1 MFRSFVK
8 WSVVA
13 VLMCSL
19 PVGCNLFVDS
29 DGDGET
35 NTSELKAFGSEA
47 ELVAYMRG
55 QITQRNSSFSG
66 VPRDED
72 TPTAPGQ
79 GTDGSA
85 EDGDGPGPSPAPG
98 DPNLS
103 AGGDGEGHS
112 GTTTQEEGVDESDVV
127 KTDGRN
133 LYVISSHNSNSVLR
147 IVGLGTGGETQ
158 LLSETELEGYGRDLY
173 LHGSQVVVLTSGGG
187 YAYPILF
194 DGVAVGAA
202 GAAEITEGESNDDV
216 INLEPISVDIGIVPP
231 GEFVYERPSTRTTV
245 VDVSN
250 PAAPRVL
257 SSTKIDGSTAS
268 SRMVNGVMHLVLA
281 NYQEYYYDVLP
292 RLGAPE
298 LDVSD
303 VDAELILPKYTRTN
317 ADGTEESGNVVTWE
331 NLYRPTD
338 PDGFGVVTVVDMD
351 IDADARFTAAGVVAE
366 PGLIYSSTEAL
377 YLTDTNYD
385 WQGRSRTTTDVYKF
399 KYDGRGAIP
408 VAFGS
413 VPGRILNQYSMSEHN
428 GNLRVATTFDASW
441 SFDEETGIGGQVTE
455 SSNNVYVLAQ
465 ADAALNVVGRIE
477 NIAPGETIQSAR
489 FLGDR
494 GYVVTFLQIDPLFTV
509 DLADPANPRLMGQ
522 LKVPGFSTFLTPID
536 ANHMLAVGQYIPPPE
551 TPGNW
556 GVQLSIFDVTDFANP
571 ALKSNV
577 ILGADANT
585 SAYSEALW
593 DPKALTYF
601 AEGGVIA
608 LPMSIYD
615 YSYFGGGEG
624 GGGVIVDGEVKPTE
638 PGSGDSGSGST
649 GSGGGS
655 DGADAVPPD
664 DGTITDPPI
673 DVIPEKP
680 QGFEGVYV
688 FRVSAETG
696 LTELGR
702 VSTRFDDVQFWGAS
716 FTRGV
721 FVGDD
726 LFAVTDLGVHSASLD
741 DLATVKSEL
750 FFGLPYDVENPV
762 PTEPAPLP
770 GVEEPVADP
779 DTPVSDDGTGVT
791 VIDPAPPVLGSEI
804 QP

>member
-1 MFRSFVK
+1 MFRSYLK
-8 WSVVA
+8 WSAVA
-13 VLMCSL
+13 VFVCSL
-19 PVGCNLFVDS
+19 PVGCNLFVDA
-29 DGDGET
+29 DGGGET
-35 NTSELKAFGSEA
+35 NKSELKAFGSEA
-47 ELVAYMRG
+47 ELVAYVRG
-55 QITQRNSSFSG
+55 QITQRNSSLTG
-66 VPRDED
+66 GPRDED
-72 TPTAPGQ
+72 SPSVPSAG
-79 GTDGSA
+79 GDGAA
-85 EDGDGPGPSPAPG
+85 EDGGGVPGPAPAPG

-103 AGGDGEGHS
+103 AGGDDNGHS
-112 GTTTQEEGVDESDVV
+112 GTTTQEEGVEESDVV

-133 LYVISSHNSNSVLR
+133 LYVISSHNSDSVLR
-147 IVGLGTGGETQ
+147 IVGLGANGETQ
-158 LLSETELEGYGRDLY
+158 LLSETELKGYGRDLY
-173 LHGSQVVVLTSGGG
+173 LHGNQVVVLTSGGG
-187 YAYPILF
+187 YVYPILF
-194 DGVAVGAA
+194 DGVAFGSA
-202 GAAEITEGESNDDV
+202 GAAEASEGEVVDADV
-216 INLEPISVDIGIVPP
+216 ISTDIGIIAP

-281 NYQEYYYDVLP
+281 NYQDYYYDVLP

-298 LDVSD
+298 LDVSG

-317 ADGTEESGNVVTWE
+317 ADGTEENGNVVTWE

-351 IDADARFTAAGVVAE
+351 IDADARFTAAGIVAE
-366 PGLIYSSTEAL
+366 PGLIYSSIEAL
-377 YLTDTNYD
+377 YLTDTSYD
-385 WQGRSRTTTDVYKF
+385 WQGNSRTTTDIYKF
-399 KYDGRGAIP
+399 KYEGRGATP

-428 GNLRVATTFDASW
+428 GNLRVASTFDASW
-441 SFDEETGIGGQVTE
+441 SFDETTGEGGQVTE
-455 SSNNVYVLAQ
+455 SSNNVYVLEQ
-465 ADAALNVVGRIE
+465 AEASLNVVGKIE

-509 DLADPANPRLMGQ
+509 DLADPVNPRLMGQ

-601 AEGGVIA
+601 AEGGVVA

-615 YSYFGGGEG
+615 YSYWGD
-624 GGGVIVDGEVKPTE
+624 GVVEGEV
-638 PGSGDSGSGST
+638 GDVDAGGGDSGSGST
-649 GSGGGS
+649 GSGGS
-655 DGADAVPPD
+655 TDGVDAPPPD
-664 DGTITDPPI
+664 DGVIIDPPI
-673 DVIPEKP
+673 DVIPEQP

-702 VSTRFDDVQFWGAS
+702 VSTRFDEDGTQLWGAS

-726 LFAVTDLGVHSASLD
+726 LFAVTDLGVHSASLS

-750 FFGLPYDVENPV
+750 FFGLPYDIENPV

-770 GVEEPVADP
+770 GVEEPVSDP
-779 DTPVSDDGTGVT
+779 DKPVSDDGTGVT

-804 QP
+804 TP